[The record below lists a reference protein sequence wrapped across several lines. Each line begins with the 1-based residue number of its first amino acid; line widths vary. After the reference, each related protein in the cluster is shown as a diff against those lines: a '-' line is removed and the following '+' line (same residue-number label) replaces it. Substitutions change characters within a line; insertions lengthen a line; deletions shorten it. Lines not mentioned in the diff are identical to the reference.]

1 MTTPAKSR
9 RQVAGI
15 CSAVLLLL
23 VMGGVLFVACRQVPD
38 NTLNNTAGDSASYEK
53 LVADARSTFETTP
66 RSPDSVEKAAAK
78 FADAFKVRSDSY
90 ADLVYAARVC
100 TWLAEH
106 AAGKD
111 ARKQHTNTGLIY
123 VNTALKL
130 DASGPEATFY
140 HGVLAGFLGDL
151 DNTYGLDAVKKI
163 EKDMT
168 ALIAA
173 GQDVNHGGPHRV
185 YGMLLLRAP
194 GPPTSIGSLR
204 NAKKQLEQALAVAP
218 DWPENHLYVAEM
230 EFAWADEKD
239 LPEFAQQARER
250 LQKHLLG
257 PDAKAPAGMQFEFA
271 AWQAKARTLLAEQD

>member
-1 MTTPAKSR
+1 MSNPAYSR
-9 RQVAGI
+9 KKLARVGVAVV
-15 CSAVLLLL
+15 CLL
-23 VMGGVLFVACRQVPD
+23 VVGAVVFVACRQVPD
-38 NTLNNTAGDSASYEK
+38 NTLTNAAGDSVSYEK
-53 LVADARSTFETTP
+53 LVGDGRAEFETTP
-66 RSPDSVEKAAAK
+66 RTPAAVEKAAAH

-106 AAGKD
+106 APGKD
-111 ARKQHTNTGLIY
+111 ARKQHTNNGLIY

-130 DASGPEATFY
+130 DANGPDAIFY

-168 ALIAA
+168 ALIAS

-204 NAKKQLEQALAVAP
+204 NARKHLDQALVVAP
-218 DWPENHLYVAEM
+218 DWPENHLYAAEM
-230 EFAWADEKD
+230 EFAWAKDKD
-239 LPEFAQQARER
+239 LPEFAQKARER
-250 LQKHLLG
+250 LDKHLLG
-257 PDAKAPAGMQFEFA
+257 PEAKAPSGMQFEFA
-271 AWQAKARTLLAEQD
+271 AWQVKARALLAEQK